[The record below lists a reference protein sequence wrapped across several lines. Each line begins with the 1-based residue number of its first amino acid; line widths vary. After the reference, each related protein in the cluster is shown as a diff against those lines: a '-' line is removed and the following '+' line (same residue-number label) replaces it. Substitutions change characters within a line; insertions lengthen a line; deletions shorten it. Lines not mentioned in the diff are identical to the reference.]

1 MLGLI
6 KEVNTMPHITPYLI
20 TNNDMY
26 QVLSSH
32 LRQLCTLK
40 PISNIEIDKQIYQQ
54 AYISWYNRNVTQPDH
69 VFNNYWTQVESRYQH
84 KKSWALTLFAPLSE
98 FFFDKGDKLTI
109 RTPKFD
115 EWQSFIADNTA
126 IPIIANKI
134 VNFKFSDRIDNT
146 YERLSFLEEKFGYR
160 PYLTPDEPLLDSY
173 IREAKLYEVH
183 MHLNG
188 TSSFEQNWYY
198 ALLEPNLFIRELENS
213 WQKNKKVKLLY
224 ATHPYLKNLNDY
236 KQLLIIARLLRELLL
251 TWINNT
257 SSKIEYN
264 LKKYLYKILNGEIL
278 ESNIGF
284 DAEFSHF
291 SHVNDSKIINIGN
304 LLNQPTHDNY
314 IRELHWHV
322 SIQKKL
328 SKEPNEFYDFSYL
341 LYIVCMNTLQRLFVQ
356 RSDQYGFDNFQKFA
370 EDNAR
375 EVAEQQYSD
384 RFFQLHGP
392 YRNQPS
398 DMAVI
403 EGRFS
408 PKATIDKNIDIV
420 KKILVGFIKYH
431 HQIKNDS
438 ELNSD
443 LDELYSLDLSEL
455 IAMAIQQSNKLFLV
469 AHFIKTSEE
478 KYDSF
483 HYEALRKGLW
493 EKAAVLVEF
502 LHSSSNVNQI
512 IKGIDA
518 ASNELDTPPEVLA
531 PIYRYCRFNG
541 VEHFTYHVGED
552 FEHLISGIRAVYEAI
567 EFLPLQNG
575 DRLGHAT
582 AIGITPKF
590 WLNNTPNI
598 LYLKMG
604 EWLDNLI
611 FIRQIVLSYNLEN
624 FNILEIENKIQSLFH
639 QLYEGISYKDA
650 TDFSGSNIYL
660 IHLAYS
666 YRYLDPQKV
675 SAFLEGAYTPFWE
688 GEFEHLQ
695 SLDKKALQLAEITWF
710 DDKVRE
716 RRKKIVAIDIN
727 FSAKQMLSLQQCVQ
741 KIVSERKIIIESLL
755 TSNVRISH
763 YSSLNEHHIFRWL
776 HLKNCKIDGD
786 SKMRIILGSDDPGIF
801 ATDLRGEFYHLFC
814 ALKCKFG
821 YSDEKALSIIKKLN
835 ENSQVYHFH

>member
-1 MLGLI
+1 
-6 KEVNTMPHITPYLI
+6 MPHITPYLL

-26 QVLSSH
+26 QVLASY

-40 PISNIEIDKQIYQQ
+40 PISNTEIDKQIYQQ
-54 AYISWYNRNVTQPDH
+54 AYISWYNRNTTQPDH
-69 VFNNYWTQVESRYQH
+69 VFNNYWMQLESCYRQ
-84 KKSWALTLFAPLSE
+84 KKSWALTLFKPLSE
-98 FFFDKGDKLTI
+98 FYFDRGDKLTI
-109 RTPKFD
+109 QTTKFD
-115 EWQSFIADNTA
+115 EWQSFIADNNA
-126 IPIIANKI
+126 IPIIAYKI
-134 VNFKFSDRIDNT
+134 SNFKYGECIDNIF
-146 YERLSFLEEKFGYR
+146 ERLGFLEVEFGYR

-173 IREAKLYEVH
+173 IREAKLYEIH

-188 TSSFEQNWYY
+188 TSSFEQNWYH
-198 ALLEPNLFIRELENS
+198 ALLKPELFINELEKS
-213 WQKNKKVKLLY
+213 WKKSKKVKLLY
-224 ATHPYLKNLNDY
+224 ATHPYLRNLSDY
-236 KQLLIIARLLRELLL
+236 NQLLMTARVLRELFL
-251 TWINNT
+251 TWINGLST
-257 SSKIEYN
+257 EIECN
-264 LKKYLYKILNGEIL
+264 LKKHLFNVLNGEIL
-278 ESNIGF
+278 DSSISF
-284 DAEFSHF
+284 DAEFAHF
-291 SHVNDSKIINIGN
+291 SHINNDKNITISK
-304 LLNQPTHDNY
+304 LLNQPTHDNF
-314 IRELHWHV
+314 IRELHWHIG
-322 SIQKKL
+322 IQKKL
-328 SKEPNEFYDFSYL
+328 SKEPNEFYDIGYL

-375 EVAEQQYSD
+375 ELAEQQYID

-392 YRNQPS
+392 YRNQAS

-408 PKATIDKNIDIV
+408 PKATVDKNIEII
-420 KKILVGFIKYH
+420 KKILLGFIEYH
-431 HQIKNDS
+431 QQIKNTS
-438 ELNSD
+438 ENRND
-443 LDELYSLDLSEL
+443 QFELYSQDLSQLIEL
-455 IAMAIQQSNKLFLV
+455 AIQQPNKLYLI
-469 AHFIKTSEE
+469 AHFIKVSEE

-483 HYEALRKGLW
+483 HYETLRKGLW
-493 EKAAVLVEF
+493 EKADVLVK
-502 LHSSSNVNQI
+502 LIHNLPNVKRI
-512 IKGIDA
+512 IQGIDA
-518 ASNELDTPPEVLA
+518 ASNELETPPEVLA
-531 PIYRYCRFNG
+531 PIYRFCRFNG
-541 VEHFTYHVGED
+541 IKHFTYHVGED
-552 FEHLISGIRAVYEAI
+552 FEHLISGIRAIYEAI

-590 WLNNTPNI
+590 WLNNSPNI

-611 FIRQIVLSYNLEN
+611 FIRQMVLSYNLEN

-639 QLYEGISYKDA
+639 QLYEGISYKDSK
-650 TDFSGSNIYL
+650 DFSGSNIYL

-695 SLDKKALQLAEITWF
+695 SLDKKALQLAKITWF
-710 DDKVRE
+710 DDKVRQ

-814 ALKCKFG
+814 ALKCKFK

-835 ENSQVYHFH
+835 ENGRVYHFH